1 MLTKLVHTKREFPF
15 VFRRSFWLNS
25 ISLISF
31 MFMNPLHSVLSS
43 IARGTCLCFILNG
56 PFLCRILI
64 IPYILTIIP
73 KEFEALSAPSH
84 PPSPF
89 PPPLQENK
97 WSWKHPYNQSTYSV
111 EYHFIIWSVA
121 KKRERDW
128 KINLL
133 SWWRHYKLID
143 SASWCKSSANQ
154 TAITW

>member
-1 MLTKLVHTKREFPF
+1 MTSTSSSNKSEHANQTGPYKREFPF

-73 KEFEALSAPSH
+73 KESTFCPI
-84 PPSPF
+84 PPSFPLPPTELKTPIEPINLFRRMPF
-89 PPPLQENK
+89 HNLISSK
-97 WSWKHPYNQSTYSV
+97 
-111 EYHFIIWSVA
+111 
-121 KKRERDW
+121 KKRERLE
-128 KINLL
+128 N
-133 SWWRHYKLID
+133 
-143 SASWCKSSANQ
+143 
-154 TAITW
+154 